1 MVQSSSKPRCL
12 IVDDDDGIRK
22 LSVKVAEAAGF
33 TCVQADCAE
42 TALQMIEVDPPAV
55 VLTDMVLPDV
65 NGIELLRLARPR
77 LPHSEFAVMTGYG
90 SIETA
95 IQATRLGAFDYI
107 TKPFTLG
114 DLKTLLL
121 RMHAKA
127 CQTMELLNPPA
138 SKPAAEIGGIVG
150 NSPKIQD
157 VLRLVDRVKDL
168 RMPVLITGE
177 SGTGKELVTRALHE
191 SGSYAKKPFIVVDC
205 GALVPTLIESELFGY
220 EKGAFTGAA
229 TSKQGLF
236 QHADGGTIFLDE
248 IGELPL
254 EMQTKLL
261 RVLQQKE
268 VRPVGSHRRIHVD
281 VRIIAATNRD
291 LEIEYREGRFR
302 KDLFFRLNVVSLHL
316 PALRERRADIPQLVR
331 HFARQFSQTF
341 NEGHDL
347 PVSPEAMDALMRYDW
362 PGNIRELENCMERA
376 VALGNRQSVELQDLP
391 SAVQRVLQP
400 SPSVVLSA
408 PQAEAP
414 VAEEEISELEKTER
428 DTILRLLNEAH
439 GDKVRT
445 QELLGVS
452 RATLYRKLKR
462 YHIGNLNSGPNLAAS

>member
-1 MVQSSSKPRCL
+1 MQTATKLRCL

-22 LSVKVAEAAGF
+22 LCLKVAEAAGF
-33 TCVQADCAE
+33 VCAQADCAD
-42 TALQMIEVDPPAV
+42 TALQMIEVNPPDV
-55 VLTDMVLPDV
+55 VLSDMVLPDV
-65 NGIELLRLARPR
+65 SGIELLRQTRQR
-77 LPHSEFAVMTGYG
+77 LPHVEVAVMTGYG

-107 TKPFTLG
+107 TKPFSLT
-114 DLKTLLL
+114 DLKALLL
-121 RMHAKA
+121 RMQEKA
-127 CQTMELLNPPA
+127 SQKAEQLPPPRQA
-138 SKPAAEIGGIVG
+138 RATAEIGGIIG
-150 NSPKIQD
+150 SSPKVQE

-191 SGSYAKKPFIVVDC
+191 SSSYAKKPFVVVDC

-236 QHADGGTIFLDE
+236 QYADGGTIFLDE

-268 VRPVGSHRRIHVD
+268 VRPVGSHRCIKVD
-281 VRIIAATNRD
+281 VRVIAATNRD
-291 LEIEYREGRFR
+291 LETEYREGRFR
-302 KDLFFRLNVVSLHL
+302 KDLFFRLNVVGVQL
-316 PALRERRADIPQLVR
+316 PSLRERRDDIPQLVR
-331 HFARQFSQTF
+331 HFLQQF
-341 NEGHDL
+341 GAGRDL
-347 PVSPEAMDALMRYDW
+347 NITTEAMEALLRYDW
-362 PGNIRELENCMERA
+362 PGNIRELENCIERA
-376 VALGNRQSVELQDLP
+376 AALGNGDNIQLADLP
-391 SAVQRVLQP
+391 LQVQNGTSAHSSSFAGMQ
-400 SPSVVLSA
+400 SPDA
-408 PQAEAP
+408 TPARATEA
-414 VAEEEISELEKTER
+414 ISELEKVER
-428 DTILRLLNEAH
+428 DTILRLLQEAQ

-445 QELLGVS
+445 QALLGVS

-462 YHIGNLNSGPNLAAS
+462 YNIPTFEMGNLVSA

>member
-1 MVQSSSKPRCL
+1 MVQPPSNLRCL

-22 LSVKVAEAAGF
+22 LSIKVAESVGF
-33 TCVQADCAE
+33 TCAQADCAE
-42 TALQMIEVDPPAV
+42 TALQMMEVEPPAV
-55 VLTDMVLPDV
+55 VLTDMVLPDI
-65 NGIELLRLARPR
+65 NGIELVRQARTR
-77 LPHSEFAVMTGYG
+77 LPNAEFAVMTGYG

-107 TKPFTLG
+107 TKPFSLA
-114 DLKTLLL
+114 DLKSLLT
-121 RMHAKA
+121 RMHYKA
-127 CQTMELLNPPA
+127 SNVAALM
-138 SKPAAEIGGIVG
+138 PAAPSRTAEISGIVG
-150 NSPKIQD
+150 SSPKVQEM
-157 VLRLVDRVKDL
+157 LNLVDRVKDL

-191 SGSYAKKPFIVVDC
+191 SSMNAKRPFIVVDC

-229 TSKQGLF
+229 ASKQGLF

-268 VRPVGSHRRIHVD
+268 VRPVGSHRQVKVD
-281 VRIIAATNRD
+281 VRVIAATNRN

-302 KDLFFRLNVVSLHL
+302 KDLFFRLNVVSLQL
-316 PALRERRADIPQLVR
+316 PALRERRSDIPQLAQHFVR
-331 HFARQFSQTF
+331 KFAGR
-341 NEGHDL
+341 DL
-347 PVSPEAMDALMRYDW
+347 AIAAAASDAMMRYDW

-376 VALGNRQSVELQDLP
+376 VALGNQSTVELQDLP
-391 SAVQRVLQP
+391 WNVQRGPEAAVAAAMP
-400 SPSVVLSA
+400 AAA
-408 PQAEAP
+408 PAQ
-414 VAEEEISELEKTER
+414 EEITELEKVER
-428 DTILRLLNEAH
+428 ETIVRLLQQAH
-439 GDKVRT
+439 GDKERA

-462 YHIGNLNSGPNLAAS
+462 YHIGGAELEAPVASAS